1 MEGRKK
7 IENNKFREEE
17 SKKKEHKSERK
28 SSKETRTAV
37 GNKIIK
43 KKGVKGF
50 LAAEEN
56 IERET
61 ATPFSATS
69 FCLSTSET

>member
-1 MEGRKK
+1 VGKK
-7 IENNKFREEE
+7 
-17 SKKKEHKSERK
+17 
-28 SSKETRTAV
+28 V
-37 GNKIIK
+37 IK

-50 LAAEEN
+50 LGVEEN

-69 FCLSTSET
+69 FCLSTSETKRI